1 MDNLEKNRV
10 IAEYMGESFA
20 HSYHTSWDLLMPV
33 WEKFRQ
39 FDAKQLENDFDYN
52 SYHHKNGY
60 ISYCISFG
68 SLSESHEK
76 LVEAIIWL
84 QTKLLKTLNI
94 MNHIFI
100 ETTMSEIKENSIV
113 QILSGPEIAYKGCC
127 MQVEKIQDRNVFGFI
142 AYPLKAGEGSELI
155 DVEVSLSDVVYIGE
169 SQIKPQ

>member
-10 IAEYMGESFA
+10 IAEYMGESVA
-20 HSYHTSWDLLMPV
+20 HSYHTSWDLFMPV

-39 FDAKQLENDFDYN
+39 FDAKQLENGFDEN
-52 SYHHKNGY
+52 AYHHKNGF
-60 ISYCISFG
+60 ICYCISFG

-84 QTKLLKTLNI
+84 KTKPLKTLNI
-94 MNHIFI
+94 VNQIFI
-100 ETTMSEIKENSIV
+100 ETKMSEIKENSIV
-113 QILSGPEIAYKGCC
+113 QIISGPEIAYKGCC
-127 MQVEKIQDRNVFGFI
+127 MQVETIQNGNVFGFI
-142 AYPLKAGEGSELI
+142 AYPLKAGESSQLI